1 MQEKGA
7 AAYIA
12 IAVLHAKG
20 IVLKANPNFF
30 TSNGSDIVHT
40 NRLRKNIKAN
50 VHVRVENSK
59 NIYKAQFLL
68 DIKAVVE
75 TEDIPSSLIIKWDQ
89 TGICYIPVG
98 SWEWL
103 KLLLLMT
110 IIE

>member
-12 IAVLHAKG
+12 IAVLHARG

-40 NRLRKNIKAN
+40 NCLRKNIKAN

-59 NIYKAQFLL
+59 KFIKHSFFL
-68 DIKAVVE
+68 
-75 TEDIPSSLIIKWDQ
+75 TS
-89 TGICYIPVG
+89 
-98 SWEWL
+98 
-103 KLLLLMT
+103 KLLWKLKTFLAV
-110 IIE
+110 